1 MLVYQILFGVVALS
15 VPAVGLIVMLR
26 LLWSVYQAIRASRI
40 KLAAISALA
49 FVCLVALTAVVAAV
63 WFGYA
68 VAHSKKDVW
77 SDLALLLFTGLP
89 FYVVSYALWRMAKRF
104 QSVLQARVAQ
114 PGASVDA
121 PEAARR

>member
-1 MLVYQILFGVVALS
+1 MLFYQILFGLVALS

-26 LLWSVYQAIRASRI
+26 LLWTVYQAIRASRI

-49 FVCLVALTAVVAAV
+49 FVCLVALTAVVVAV

-104 QSVLQARVAQ
+104 QSVLESRVAQ
-114 PGASVDA
+114 PGDSVDA
-121 PEAARR
+121 SEAARR

>member
-63 WFGYA
+63 WFAYA

-104 QSVLQARVAQ
+104 QSVLESRVAQ
-114 PGASVDA
+114 SGDSVDA